1 MNPILK
7 SYFVIAD
14 TIAGTFG
21 EQCEVVVHDLSR
33 PESSV
38 VHVANG
44 AVTGRQ
50 VGQTFDHLVKQ
61 VLLNKNFKDDRMINY
76 RVETSDGR
84 KIKSS
89 SALIR
94 DGEGEVIGMLCINFD
109 ITAAQVMQSQLG
121 AFLCTAEETVEAE
134 QDVDQNVMA
143 VIDELILKIIGTV
156 DVKNLSRKKSVEIV
170 GFMDEKGIFL
180 VKGAMDKVASMMG
193 VSKVTIYSYL
203 DEVKGKRKVTEKDD

>member
-1 MNPILK
+1 MNQSLK
-7 SYFVIAD
+7 AFFVIAD

-21 EQCEVVVHDLSR
+21 EQCEVVVHDLSQ

-44 AVTGRQ
+44 AVTGRR

-61 VLLNKNFKDDRMINY
+61 VLLNKNFRDDRMINY
-76 RVETSDGR
+76 RFETPEGK

-89 SALIR
+89 SVLIR

-109 ITAAQVMQSQLG
+109 ITAAQVMQSQFNS
-121 AFLCTAEETVEAE
+121 FLCTAEETVEAE
-134 QDVDQNVMA
+134 QDVDQNVME
-143 VIDELILKIIGTV
+143 VIDELILKIIGTL

-180 VKGAMDKVASMMG
+180 VKGAMDKVAAMMG

-203 DEVKGKRKVTEKDD
+203 DEAKGKR